1 MELFRTRNLSLNE
14 KPLFTTINDN
24 KETILTSGTYIIGRL
39 DRIAEEQLVAE
50 KEEAVS
56 EEGVKA
62 QPTRKNYVEVFK
74 STYSQGTAPTNEI
87 FNPETDTVF
96 IYPDGYFGTSGT
108 GDVLLEDPFKIIEA
122 NKEKQVE
129 YINSKIQSSRT

>member
-1 MELFRTRNLSLNE
+1 MALFRTRNLSLNA
-14 KPLFTTINDN
+14 KPLFTTVNDK

-39 DRIAEEQLVAE
+39 DRKTEEQLVAE
-50 KEEAVS
+50 KEED
-56 EEGVKA
+56 VKP
-62 QPTRKNYVEVFK
+62 QPIRKNYVEVFK

-108 GDVLLEDPFKIIEA
+108 GDVRLENPFKIIEV
-122 NKEKQVE
+122 NKNKQVE
-129 YINSKIQSSRT
+129 YINSKIKPE